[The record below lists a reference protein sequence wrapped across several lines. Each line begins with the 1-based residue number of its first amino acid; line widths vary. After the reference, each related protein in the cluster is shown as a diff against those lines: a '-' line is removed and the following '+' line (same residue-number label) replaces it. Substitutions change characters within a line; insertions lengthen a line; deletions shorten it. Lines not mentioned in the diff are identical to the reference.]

1 MDEAKS
7 LVNMAVAA
15 MFSAVILMC
24 AVGLIYTGYTMW
36 SLFSK
41 QEQANMI
48 MKEHAQFSAFDNTDV
63 RGQELTS
70 LMLETQGD
78 PFVLVYEMENNAN
91 EPTLDYYSISAATTY
106 TPMWNLSYETA
117 SNSTDNTVNTAWNLI
132 KSKLQTD
139 GNDATTISDYV
150 TEKSMYFI
158 SWTGD
163 SKLSDVTEAMKTH
176 FITKG
181 AFETT
186 RMDDQG
192 NYERENSYGKYHAFL
207 VYDEGNSSDIVG
219 IIAIKYNGLI
229 GQNGGGGN

>member
-15 MFSAVILMC
+15 MFSAVLIMC
-24 AVGLIYTGYTMW
+24 AVGLIYTGYSMW

-41 QEQANMI
+41 QEQANTI

-70 LMLETQGD
+70 LMLETQGS
-78 PFVLVYEMENNAN
+78 PFVLIYEMENTSD
-91 EPTLDYYSISAATTY
+91 EPKLDYYSISAATTY
-106 TPMWNLSYETA
+106 TPMWDLSYETT
-117 SNSTDNTVNTAWNLI
+117 SNSTDATVNNAWKLI

-139 GNDATTISDYV
+139 GNDLTTISDYV
-150 TEKSMYFI
+150 TGRCNENV
-158 SWTGD
+158 SWSG
-163 SKLSDVTEAMKTH
+163 SSNLAKITEDMKTH
-176 FITKG
+176 FIAKG
-181 AFETT
+181 SFETT

-192 NYERENSYGKYHAFL
+192 NYERENSYGKYHAFI

-229 GQNGGGGN
+229 GANGGGGN

>member
-15 MFSAVILMC
+15 MFSAVIIMC
-24 AVGLIYTGYTMW
+24 AVGLIYTGYSMW

-41 QEQANMI
+41 QEQANTI

-78 PFVLVYEMENNAN
+78 PFVLVYETENNAN

-150 TEKSMYFI
+150 NGKSGKYV
-158 SWTGD
+158 SWAGN
-163 SKLSDVTEAMKTH
+163 SDLVNITNEMKTH
-176 FITKG
+176 FIAKG
-181 AFETT
+181 SFVTT

-207 VYDEGNSSDIVG
+207 IYDEGNSSDIVG
-219 IIAIKYNGLI
+219 IIAIKYNELI

>member
-15 MFSAVILMC
+15 MFSAVIIMC
-24 AVGLIYTGYTMW
+24 AVGLIYTGYSMW

-41 QEQANMI
+41 QEQANTI

-139 GNDATTISDYV
+139 GNDTTTISDYV
-150 TEKSMYFI
+150 TGTGI
-158 SWTGD
+158 SWDTN
-163 SKLSDVTEAMKTH
+163 SSVTLADITNEMKTH
-176 FITKG
+176 FIAKG
-181 AFETT
+181 SFETT